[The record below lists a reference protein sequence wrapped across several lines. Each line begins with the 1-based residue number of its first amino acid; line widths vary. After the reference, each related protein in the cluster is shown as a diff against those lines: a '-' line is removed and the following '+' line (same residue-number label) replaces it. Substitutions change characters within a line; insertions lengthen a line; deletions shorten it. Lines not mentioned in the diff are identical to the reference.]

1 MSKVPRWHWPGRCYV
16 ARAPELQEGTALVHA
31 MCSSGHTAPD
41 MQGTQK
47 VQTAYSTIETDAQ
60 AYVGSMLEVHHESR
74 QLRENLCKQH
84 RIWMDF
90 YATIFRVRHYQH
102 AQLAYAWGLTG
113 NAVTQ
118 AASVT
123 RCSWHASRH
132 GHHPCAALAYTSQI
146 LVLLFASCHS
156 WLHAC
161 MCLSSL

>member
-1 MSKVPRWHWPGRCYV
+1 MS
-16 ARAPELQEGTALVHA
+16 
-31 MCSSGHTAPD
+31 SSGHTAPD

-74 QLRENLCKQH
+74 QLRENLRKQH

-102 AQLAYAWGLTG
+102 AQHAYAWFLTG

-123 RCSWHASRH
+123 RCSWHASKH
-132 GHHPCAALAYTSQI
+132 GHHPWAALAYSCIHLTDSGI
-146 LVLLFASCHS
+146 VVCLL
-156 WLHAC
+156 
-161 MCLSSL
+161 